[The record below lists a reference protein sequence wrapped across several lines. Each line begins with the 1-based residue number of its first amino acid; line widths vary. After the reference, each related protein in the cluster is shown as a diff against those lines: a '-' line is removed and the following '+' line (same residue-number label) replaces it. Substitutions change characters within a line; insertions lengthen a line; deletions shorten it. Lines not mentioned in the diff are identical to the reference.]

1 MTHSQE
7 RGKKKKTHS
16 KWVSSK
22 VHRIARVASA
32 SFKATL
38 AL

>member
-7 RGKKKKTHS
+7 REKKKKTHS